1 MFSLAVVIPTLNE
14 APNIA
19 ATLAPLQAMRKRG
32 VQVIVADG
40 GSTDATIDIAR
51 PLVDHVIDST
61 RGRAVQMN
69 AGTAATNAAVLW
81 FLHADTVAPE
91 DADLLI
97 AHALQNSPR
106 QWGRFDVVLAGRSSM
121 LPVIAWFM
129 NRRSRLTGICTGDQ
143 AIFMGRDAFTRIGG
157 FPAQPLM
164 EDVECSRR
172 LKRLSPPACISTPVR
187 ASGRRWDARGAWRTI
202 LLMWRLR
209 FDYWRGVSPI
219 ALHQRYYGQ

>member
-19 ATLAPLQAMRKRG
+19 ASLAPLQAMRKRG
-32 VQVIVADG
+32 VQVIVSDG
-40 GSTDATIDIAR
+40 GSADATIDIAR
-51 PLVDHVIDST
+51 PLVDRVIDSA
-61 RGRAVQMN
+61 RGRAAQMN
-69 AGTAATNAAVLW
+69 AGAATTDAAVLW

-97 AHALQNSPR
+97 ERAVQDSPH
-106 QWGRFDVVLAGRSSM
+106 QWGRFDVVLTGRSRM

-129 NRRSRLTGICTGDQ
+129 NHRSRLTGICTGDQ
-143 AIFMGRDAFTRIGG
+143 AMFMRRDAFTRIGG

-164 EDVECSRR
+164 EDVECSHR
-172 LKRLSPPACISTPVR
+172 LKRLSRPVYVDTPVR